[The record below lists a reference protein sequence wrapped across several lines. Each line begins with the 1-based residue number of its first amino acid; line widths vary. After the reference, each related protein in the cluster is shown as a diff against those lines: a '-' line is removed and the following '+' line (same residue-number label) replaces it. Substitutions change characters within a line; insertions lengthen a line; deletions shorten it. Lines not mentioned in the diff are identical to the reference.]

1 MKNLESINKTR
12 NGFEDSFSES
22 NYYNIKTKDE
32 EHLNKIMESL
42 DIKDGYKVLDLGT
55 GSGYLSFSI
64 AESSPNCQIVG
75 LDIVV
80 NTLEKNREKV
90 SDQNLNNLTF
100 ISYDGINFP
109 FPDNTF
115 NVIVT
120 RYALHHFLEIK
131 KSFKEI
137 SRVLKPGGQLFISDP
152 TPNED
157 DKCHFVQ
164 KYMQMKDDGH
174 IMFYTK
180 DEFNELAN
188 NSGFKLESFFTTK
201 IRFPRK
207 VTEEYIKML
216 NRIDEGIINNY
227 DIKII
232 GTEVFITEKVLN
244 LSYRKN

>member
-1 MKNLESINKTR
+1 MKDLESINKTR

-22 NYYNIKTKDE
+22 NYYNIQTKDE
-32 EHLNKIMESL
+32 KHLNKIIESL
-42 DIKDGYKVLDLGT
+42 DLNDGYKVLDLGT

-64 AESSPNCQIVG
+64 AENSPNCQIVG

-90 SDQNLNNLTF
+90 SEQKLKNLTF

-115 NVIVT
+115 DVIVT
-120 RYALHHFLEIK
+120 RYALHHFPEIK

-157 DKCHFVQ
+157 DKFHFID

-174 IMFYTK
+174 IKFYTK

-188 NSGFKLESFFTTK
+188 SSGFKLERYFNTK

-207 VTEEYIKML
+207 GTEEYIKIL
-216 NRIDEGIINNY
+216 AGTDESIINNY

-232 GTEVFITEKVLN
+232 GSEIFITEKVLN